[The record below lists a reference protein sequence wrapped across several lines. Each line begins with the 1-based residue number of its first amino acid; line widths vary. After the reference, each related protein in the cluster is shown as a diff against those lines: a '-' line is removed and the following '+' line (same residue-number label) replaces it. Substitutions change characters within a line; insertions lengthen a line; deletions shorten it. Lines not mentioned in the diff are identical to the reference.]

1 MRLDNEEGGIEKVSV
16 ILKEYLPILNRM
28 HVELKPIKVILMM
41 PLMKMRNMLL
51 QTRTQPFIVKKT
63 EHDLTVCTR
72 LFLCNVECINNE
84 TQFLTE

>member
-51 QTRTQPFIVKKT
+51 QTRTQPFIVKKQNMT
-63 EHDLTVCTR
+63 
-72 LFLCNVECINNE
+72 
-84 TQFLTE
+84 